1 MKKVIY
7 VFICFLLLGNSING
21 QVRKGNKEKIR
32 TLKIGYITEQLE
44 LTEAEAEK
52 FWPIY
57 NLYDKQ
63 LMSLKTEERNLLK
76 KQLKNSNNLDALS
89 EKESKDV
96 VAKILLLSESFY
108 ETKQQMFQKLAKV
121 ISYKKIIKLE
131 ITEKEFNRK
140 LIRKLRKKGKK

>member
-140 LIRKLRKKGKK
+140 LIRKLRKKEKK